1 LILIFA
7 VIYCHRVKK
16 MQINRL
22 FQIIYTLLDKKNAT
36 AKELAEKFGVSVRT
50 IYRDVETLS
59 SVGIPIYTEQ
69 GKGGGISLLPDFVLN
84 KSILSEWEQS
94 EILSALQGLSTLKTA
109 ETDRVLQRLSTFFNK
124 SVVNWIDVDFSHWGF
139 IAKEYFNGFK
149 TAIIGR
155 RVAEF
160 DYYAVYGEISPS
172 FTRRRVEPIQLW
184 FKGKSWYVKAFCLL
198 RQDVRTF
205 KLSRIDNLI
214 ITDEYFV
221 ERDLAVLPIKPSN
234 PDWEKKDILLKFKID
249 PEMAHRVY
257 DEFHESQTEKQPDG
271 SFIVTTHW
279 PEDDWVY
286 GTILSYGEY
295 IEVLEPAHVQTV
307 IKAKAQKILKKYK

>member
-1 LILIFA
+1 
-7 VIYCHRVKK
+7 

-22 FQIIYTLLDKKNAT
+22 FQIIYTLLDKKSVT
-36 AKELAEKFGVSVRT
+36 AKELAEQFGVSART

-84 KSILSEWEQS
+84 KSILNEWEQT
-94 EILSALQGLSTLKTA
+94 EILSALQGLSSVKTI

-139 IAKEYFNGFK
+139 IAGEFFNGFK
-149 TAIIGR
+149 KAIISR

-160 DYYAVYGEISPS
+160 DYYAVYGETAPS
-172 FTRRRVEPIQLW
+172 FTRRRIEPIQLW
-184 FKGKSWYVKAFCLL
+184 FKGKAWYVKGFCLL

-205 KLSRIDNLI
+205 KLSRIGNLV
-214 ITDEYFV
+214 ITDEYFA
-221 ERDLAVLPIKPSN
+221 ERDLTTLPPNPSN
-234 PDWEKKDILLKFKID
+234 VSWEKKNILLKLKID

-257 DEFHESQTEKQPDG
+257 DEFHESMAEKQPDG
-271 SFIVTTHW
+271 GFIVSVKW
-279 PEDDWVY
+279 PEDEWVY

-295 IEVLEPAHVQTV
+295 IEVLEPAHLREIVR
-307 IKAKAQKILKKYK
+307 AKAEKIAKKYL